1 MGLCFVKD
9 NNTIFG
15 TEGHGKGGEDSRGKD
30 GWNIL
35 KFSFEVKKSESVWGD
50 FGECLQMYVSGKR
63 KTNNCFNF

>member
-30 GWNIL
+30 VGI
-35 KFSFEVKKSESVWGD
+35 
-50 FGECLQMYVSGKR
+50 Y
-63 KTNNCFNF
+63 